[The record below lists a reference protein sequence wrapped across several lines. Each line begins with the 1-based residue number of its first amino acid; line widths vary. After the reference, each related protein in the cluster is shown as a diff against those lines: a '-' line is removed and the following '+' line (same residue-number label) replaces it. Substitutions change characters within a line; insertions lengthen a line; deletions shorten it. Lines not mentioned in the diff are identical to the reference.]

1 MVGWTW
7 PTKDD
12 DSSSETEQKTK
23 SQAQQSRNRSD
34 RYHDQSSESEDRL
47 DEKVTS
53 VPLRMVLFPTE
64 DELSL
69 SQMTPSSS
77 LRTLNFNQNS
87 SSRRRLDGEEKS
99 LTSLQPDEMWQQC
112 YEGFDADYRD
122 KDPQWAH
129 QDSKVSFY
137 MSQSFPSPANS
148 PEFEEKRF
156 PQEFSP
162 DKDVVWQSFGEESRL
177 ALCTEDMG
185 SELERLE
192 VQCNRFC

>member
-12 DSSSETEQKTK
+12 ESSSETEQKSK
-23 SQAQQSRNRSD
+23 SQAQQQNRSHK
-34 RYHDQSSESEDRL
+34 HDGQSSESEDQL

-53 VPLRMVLFPTE
+53 VPLRLVLFPTE

-77 LRTLNFNQNS
+77 LRALNCNQNS
-87 SSRRRLDGEEKS
+87 SSRIRFDGEEKS
-99 LTSLQPDEMWQQC
+99 SNNLQPEEMWQQC
-112 YEGFDADYRD
+112 YEGSDADD
-122 KDPQWAH
+122 SHKDPQWAN

-137 MSQSFPSPANS
+137 VSQSFPSPANS
-148 PEFEEKRF
+148 PELEEI
-156 PQEFSP
+156 PLLEEPNS
-162 DKDVVWQSFGEESRL
+162 DKDVVWQNFGEESRL